1 MVMEIR
7 ARLDFALAAS
17 AEAERFVMSHFQS
30 RKLSVQYKADQSPV
44 TVADRGA
51 EELLRAAIQ
60 SQFPDDAILGE
71 EFGET
76 EGTSGFRWILDP
88 IDGTKSFVHG
98 VPLFGMLVGLLK
110 DDEPVA
116 GICRHPALREL
127 IFARRGGGAW
137 WQVGDDEP
145 VAARV
150 RPSTSLSESLCCF
163 TALEGF
169 EQIGR
174 GDVLRRMATKCR
186 LSRGWG
192 DCYGHMLV
200 ATGRAD
206 VMIDPLLE
214 TWDAAALL
222 PIVLEAGGDFIDWN
236 GERTIRGGNGI
247 SLVPS
252 LREEVLEMLHGQAEL
267 SA

>member
-1 MVMEIR
+1 MAEEIR
-7 ARLDFALAAS
+7 ARLDFALEAS
-17 AEAERFVMSHFQS
+17 AQAARLVMSHFQS
-30 RKLSVQYKADQSPV
+30 RELSVEYKADESPV

-51 EELLRAAIQ
+51 EELLRAKIQ

-76 EGTSGFRWILDP
+76 GGASGFRWILDP

-110 DDEPVA
+110 DEEPVA
-116 GICRHPALREL
+116 GICRHPALNEL
-127 IFARRGGGAW
+127 IYARRGGGAW
-137 WQVGDDEP
+137 WQVGDEEP

-150 RPSTSLSESLCCF
+150 RETATLSESLCCF

-174 GDVLRRMATKCR
+174 ADVLLRMAKTCR

-222 PIVLEAGGDFIDWN
+222 PIVLEAGGEFIDWK
-236 GERTIRGGNGI
+236 GEATIRGGNGI
-247 SLVPS
+247 SVVPA
-252 LREEVLEMLHGQAEL
+252 LRSEVLAMLRAD
-267 SA
+267 S